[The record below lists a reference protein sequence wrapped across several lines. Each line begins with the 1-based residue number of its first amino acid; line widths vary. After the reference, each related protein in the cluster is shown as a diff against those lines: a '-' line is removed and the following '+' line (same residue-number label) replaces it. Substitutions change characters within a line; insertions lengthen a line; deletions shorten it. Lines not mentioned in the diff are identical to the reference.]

1 MSLTPCLEA
10 AVPRGRTW
18 TGSEPPAPPCRP
30 RRPRSPRLPAA
41 LCASAAP
48 SGKEREGS
56 SCRDLAAWP
65 PRPPTA
71 CSPGQ
76 DVRRSRSSFCAA
88 RGLASLSS
96 GAHAGSGVQGRA
108 VSRGR
113 PYAWPAPHH
122 PATSGSMPCSSSN
135 LLLNSSP
142 RRLDSK
148 KWEYQ
153 VTTSGVLEAGKIII
167 PVTRDLSSWLVCQ
180 SLVGFIVVSF
190 LLRPESPGGLIKP
203 APPGAGPR
211 ALRRCQP
218 VPALSCL
225 SWCLP
230 RRIYCYIN
238 QLLEWMSGITVDRFQ
253 LSPWN
258 WGMKHHDTIKENK
271 LHENHVKFGPDS
283 SISEPKA
290 PVAILPRPS
299 LPLPPLPQATWP
311 LDLGEGRSPR
321 ARLVLSPLPPA
332 VLLFDVA
339 GSHTGI
345 RHVHMEKVLSS

>member
-1 MSLTPCLEA
+1 MEAGDRKAQGSLVAPSRCCEVGGVTGWWSPT
-10 AVPRGRTW
+10 GRCRRVRSRLCSDPLNCSRDSVAHSPF
-18 TGSEPPAPPCRP
+18 GSRRPARP
-30 RRPRSPRLPAA
+30 RVDRVRTPRSSLPAA
-41 LCASAAP
+41 PPSVSPAPRASAAP
-48 SGKEREGS
+48 SGKEREGG

-96 GAHAGSGVQGRA
+96 GAHAGSGVRGRA

-153 VTTSGVLEAGKIII
+153 VTTSGVSEAGKIIT

-203 APPGAGPR
+203 APPGASPR

-230 RRIYCYIN
+230 RRVYCYIN
-238 QLLEWMSGITVDRFQ
+238 QLLEWLSGLQ
-253 LSPWN
+253 LIGFSS
-258 WGMKHHDTIKENK
+258 
-271 LHENHVKFGPDS
+271 LH
-283 SISEPKA
+283 
-290 PVAILPRPS
+290 
-299 LPLPPLPQATWP
+299 
-311 LDLGEGRSPR
+311 
-321 ARLVLSPLPPA
+321 
-332 VLLFDVA
+332 
-339 GSHTGI
+339 GI
-345 RHVHMEKVLSS
+345 GG